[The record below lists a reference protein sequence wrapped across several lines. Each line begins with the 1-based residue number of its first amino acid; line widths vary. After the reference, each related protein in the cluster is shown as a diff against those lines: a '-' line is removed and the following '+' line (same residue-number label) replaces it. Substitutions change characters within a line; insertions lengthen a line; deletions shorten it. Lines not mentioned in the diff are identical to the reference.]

1 MGSVSLKGPELF
13 STYFSAGLSLLILYI
28 TGTQFLGLLTEV
40 SRSACSEK
48 CSQKHT
54 VGTQEIILS
63 RIKLYLTAV
72 DTARTKGQNSSLEDW
87 DSRSG
92 RTS

>member
-1 MGSVSLKGPELF
+1 MSLKGPELF
-13 STYFSAGLSLLILYI
+13 SMYFSAGLSLLILYLM
-28 TGTQFLGLLTEV
+28 GTQFFGLLTEV
-40 SRSACSEK
+40 RSACSEK
-48 CSQKHT
+48 CSEKHT
-54 VGTQEIILS
+54 VSTQEIILS

-72 DTARTKGQNSSLEDW
+72 DTVRTKGQNSSHEDW